1 MIKEKKQNKAEQKK
15 RNEEAQRLKDKCKY
29 DQQERAHMKVDQS
42 KSNQLAFGSKAN
54 TFKDI
59 GVDLCAKKSG

>member
-1 MIKEKKQNKAEQKK
+1 
-15 RNEEAQRLKDKCKY
+15 
-29 DQQERAHMKVDQS
+29 MKVDQT

-59 GVDLCAKKSG
+59 GIDLCAQKKGG